1 MKTTKLT
8 KTGLILLGIGIVSI
22 AIQFAYTSFYGE
34 TTADG
39 VVNDTIFIPLGA
51 FALVG
56 AALLLLIAGIRSR
69 LLKQP
74 PQA

>member
-1 MKTTKLT
+1 MTKLT
-8 KTGLILLGIGIVSI
+8 KTGLILLGIGIVSL
-22 AIQFAYTSFYGE
+22 AIQFAYTSLYGA
-34 TTADG
+34 TNADG

-69 LLKQP
+69 MPKQP